1 MSCHSSADRRNR
13 RLPAF
18 LSPVLAAAAICL
30 TFAPAASAAYPD
42 RPIRLVVPYAPGATT
57 DSLAR
62 LIGKELQVRLKQ
74 SVVVENRPGA
84 GGTIGSD
91 YVSKAPA
98 DGYTLLLGA
107 VGPVSVG
114 KALYPALP
122 YDPAKDLAGVG
133 LIGTVPFILVAGT
146 RGQRFDA
153 VPALVRASVA
163 APDTIAYGSAG
174 NGTPQHII
182 GAMFSQA
189 TGARLLHSPYKGSGA
204 AINDLLGGQIAL
216 MFDSPVLLLPHIKAG
231 TVVPLAQTGARRS
244 ALLPGVPTMREQG
257 VRDFD
262 AAPWYGI
269 MAPGKL
275 PGDILNRLN
284 HELNAVLADK
294 QMQERLLALG
304 VEARPL
310 DPAGFRQFLSQAQ
323 SSWTRAVSSASVK
336 PD

>member
-1 MSCHSSADRRNR
+1 MLARFPVRF
-13 RLPAF
+13 RLPA
-18 LSPVLAAAAICL
+18 LAAIALAAL
-30 TFAPAASAAYPD
+30 SFTSAARADWPD
-42 RPIRLVVPYAPGATT
+42 RPIKLVVPYAPGATT

-62 LIGKELQVRLKQ
+62 LVGKELQLRLKQ

-107 VGPVSVG
+107 VGPISVG
-114 KALYPALP
+114 KALYPTLP
-122 YDPAKDLAGVG
+122 YDPARDLAGVG

-146 RGQRFDA
+146 RGQRFDS
-153 VPALVRASVA
+153 VPALVRAANA

-189 TGARLLHSPYKGSGA
+189 TGARLLHSPYKGSGP

-231 TVVPLAQTGARRS
+231 TVVPLAQTGAQRS
-244 ALLPGVPTMREQG
+244 ALLPNVPTMREQG
-257 VRDFD
+257 VRGFD

-269 MAPGKL
+269 MAPARVPADVL
-275 PGDILNRLN
+275 ARLNR
-284 HELNAVLADK
+284 ELNAVLADK
-294 QMQERLLALG
+294 PVQEHLLALG

-310 DPAGFRQFLSQAQ
+310 DAAGFRQFLAQAQ
-323 SSWTRAVSSASVK
+323 ASWTRTVTAAAVKA
-336 PD
+336 D

>member
-13 RLPAF
+13 RLLAF
-18 LSPVLAAAAICL
+18 LSPALAAAALCL

-146 RGQRFDA
+146 RGQRFDS
-153 VPALVRASVA
+153 VPALVRASAA

-189 TGARLLHSPYKGSGA
+189 TGARLLHSPYKGSGP

>member
-1 MSCHSSADRRNR
+1 M
-13 RLPAF
+13 P
-18 LSPVLAAAAICL
+18 
-30 TFAPAASAAYPD
+30 
-42 RPIRLVVPYAPGATT
+42 
-57 DSLAR
+57 
-62 LIGKELQVRLKQ
+62 
-74 SVVVENRPGA
+74 
-84 GGTIGSD
+84 
-91 YVSKAPA
+91 
-98 DGYTLLLGA
+98 
-107 VGPVSVG
+107 
-114 KALYPALP
+114 
-122 YDPAKDLAGVG
+122 
-133 LIGTVPFILVAGT
+133 
-146 RGQRFDA
+146 

-163 APDTIAYGSAG
+163 APDTIAYGLAG
-174 NGTPQHII
+174 NGSERPAHHR
-182 GAMFSQA
+182 GDVLAGHRCA
-189 TGARLLHSPYKGSGA
+189 PAASPYKGSGA

>member
-1 MSCHSSADRRNR
+1 MSCHSCANWRNR

-18 LSPVLAAAAICL
+18 LSPVLAAAALCL
-30 TFAPAASAAYPD
+30 AFAPAASAAYPD

-189 TGARLLHSPYKGSGA
+189 TGARLLHSPYKGSGP

-216 MFDSPVLLLPHIKAG
+216 MFDSPVLLMPHIKAG

-284 HELNAVLADK
+284 RELNAVLADK

-323 SSWTRAVSSASVK
+323 ASWTRAVSSASVK